1 MSNTPPTPEARPNT
15 YLPQGLA
22 IRARVPGDAAEIAA
36 MHNMPGYRYG
46 TLRLPHHTPDEV
58 RKAIENPP
66 SGYINLVA
74 MLDGRIV
81 GDIGL
86 NRFPGRRAHVGSI
99 GMGVHDDFQRR
110 GIGRALMGEIIT
122 IADDWYNLR
131 RLELTVFIDNAP
143 AIALYES
150 FGFERE
156 GTHRQFAYRAG
167 AYVDAYAMARIR
179 P

>member
-15 YLPQGLA
+15 YLPEGLA

-86 NRFPGRRAHVGSI
+86 NRFPAAARMWAASAWACTTTFSVAAS
-99 GMGVHDDFQRR
+99 
-110 GIGRALMGEIIT
+110 
-122 IADDWYNLR
+122 
-131 RLELTVFIDNAP
+131 
-143 AIALYES
+143 
-150 FGFERE
+150 
-156 GTHRQFAYRAG
+156 AG
-167 AYVDAYAMARIR
+167 H
-179 P
+179 